1 MARRIDSAVEIAAS
15 PATVWRILTDFS
27 AYPEWNPFIR
37 AIQGEARLGA
47 RLSVSI
53 QPPGGRAMQFQ
64 PQVQEAQPQRVFSW
78 LGRLL
83 LPGLFDGRHEFRLE
97 ANAGGT
103 RLLHGE
109 SFSGVLVP
117 LAWNSMQQPTRAGFE
132 AMNRALKARAEA
144 PASEG

>member
-1 MARRIDSAVEIAAS
+1 MARRIDTAIEIAAS
-15 PATVWRILTDFS
+15 PAVVWRILTDFS

-37 AIQGEARLGA
+37 SIRGEARPGA

-64 PQVQEAQPQRVFSW
+64 PRVQEAEPQRVFSW

-109 SFSGVLVP
+109 SFSGVLLP
-117 LAWNSMQQPTRAGFE
+117 LAWSGMQPPTRAGFE

-144 PASEG
+144 LANGG